1 MLSGA
6 LPERSPLP
14 IQEPDLLPFRTWTM
28 TDCAPRP
35 PYNHPLC
42 QRLDSCPNDEVSI
55 VSILLRVHYLH
66 SGAHLHCLSGI
77 CRGVVVEDFHR
88 FHVVGPYT
96 NGTGPSCLAVV
107 VMAGIANG
115 QPNIV
120 LLDEVNRFLKVG
132 CVGGVDGVGY
142 IISQRT
148 RSVLGEE
155 WVADVVGKV
164 RSHDGR

>member
-14 IQEPDLLPFRTWTM
+14 IQEPDLLPFRTWTI
-28 TDCAPRP
+28 TDCAPALHITTH
-35 PYNHPLC
+35 YANGWTVA
-42 QRLDSCPNDEVSI
+42 PNDEVSI

-96 NGTGPSCLAVV
+96 NGTSPSCLAVV
-107 VMAGIANG
+107 IMAGIANG
-115 QPNIV
+115 QPFSKS
-120 LLDEVNRFLKVG
+120 RM
-132 CVGGVDGVGY
+132 
-142 IISQRT
+142 R
-148 RSVLGEE
+148 R
-155 WVADVVGKV
+155 
-164 RSHDGR
+164 RR